1 MDDSS
6 RVKRSETQ
14 ASGGT
19 KEGVTRYV
27 LMGGLVL
34 VIVAFGLAY
43 LLS

>member
-1 MDDSS
+1 MDDGSN
-6 RVKRSETQ
+6 VKRSETQ

-27 LMGGLVL
+27 LMGGLALVL
-34 VIVAFGLAY
+34 VAFGMAY